1 MADDTDD
8 TDEGYSDTFFTW
20 PRLAAL
26 VVAVAVFAGG
36 IGYWI
41 GRPSNANLNEVD
53 IGFLA
58 DMTTHHQ
65 GAVSLG
71 FTYLPNQDDGAIAA
85 IAQGIV
91 VGQSVEINFMNS
103 RLLASSD
110 DEKVDAIVNDDVAMD
125 WMGEPVAPGDMP
137 GLATQAEFDEL
148 EAATGQDA
156 DDVFTRLMIDHH
168 AAGVEMA
175 EYVVAHGTDDV
186 TRRFA
191 RAMAKSQRY
200 EIDEMNARRVKL
212 GLDRHEPAGHDSH
225 GSTHEHG

>member
-1 MADDTDD
+1 MPDSEPT
-8 TDEGYSDTFFTW
+8 YSDAFFTW
-20 PRLAAL
+20 PRVAAL
-26 VVAVAVFAGG
+26 VVAVAVLAGG
-36 IGYWI
+36 IGYSI
-41 GRPSNANLNEVD
+41 GRPGSADLNDVD

-65 GAVSLG
+65 GAVSLS
-71 FTYLPNQDDGAIAA
+71 FAYLPNQNDGAVAA

-103 RLLASSD
+103 RLLASGD
-110 DEKVDAIVNDDVAMD
+110 DNKVDAIVNDDVAMD

-148 EAATGQDA
+148 EAATGVEA

-175 EYVVAHGTDDV
+175 DYVVAHGADEV

-191 RAMAKSQRY
+191 RAMAKNQRY
-200 EIDEMNARRVKL
+200 EIDEMNARREKL
-212 GLDRHEPAGHDSH
+212 GLERHESH
-225 GSTHEHG
+225 GARTHVTGG